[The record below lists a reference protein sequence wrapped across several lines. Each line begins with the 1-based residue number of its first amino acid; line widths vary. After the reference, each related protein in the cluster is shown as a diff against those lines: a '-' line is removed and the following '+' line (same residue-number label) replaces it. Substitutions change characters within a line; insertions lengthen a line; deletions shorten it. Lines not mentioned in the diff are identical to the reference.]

1 MYKAI
6 RFSLL
11 LLLLSLFTT
20 SLWATHNRAGE
31 ITYVQTGSTS
41 IIATITTF
49 TRASSIP
56 ADRDSLEICWGDGKC
71 EWVRRVNGPVSPGG
85 IPQGELFPNDTKK
98 NLYIAEHTYPVLGRY
113 TMWMT
118 DPNRNEGICNVNPPN
133 SVNVPFHIQT
143 TVTLFNQQFNG
154 PNSSPVLEQPPIDI
168 ACVGQPFE
176 HNPNAYD
183 PDGDSLSYELMVP
196 MQALDTDVPNFI
208 WPTMINPV
216 NNSLTIDRVTGDI
229 LWNAP
234 QKACEYNIAIRIIQY
249 RNGIPIDT
257 LIRDMQILVLE
268 CENLP
273 PRVETIDEI
282 CVVAGETIELEVIAT
297 DPDVDPRQKVEL
309 TALGGPFIITPSP
322 AVFNV
327 PDGFQD
333 HPVLGTFIWNT
344 RCEHISDQY
353 YTVVFKAVDNHPIP
367 LADLKTI
374 RIKVVG
380 PPPEDVQAEAQQ
392 SRITVSRELP
402 YACENAANEYF
413 RGFSIWRRVGSNQFP
428 IDSCVTGLEG
438 RGYTPL
444 RRGIFDVQ
452 NGRYFYTDEDV
463 ERGRT
468 YCYRVLGEFARLS
481 AQNYPFNEVESLPS
495 AEVCMQLSRDIPL
508 LTNVD
513 VQTTDPADGRIFV
526 RWTKPVAED
535 LDTLQNP
542 GPYRYQ
548 LLRSTG
554 FTDNFQPIPGASWSS
569 PTFAGA
575 NDTTYIDST
584 GLNTLETPYNYR
596 VSFFVANE
604 AEPLGN
610 IDASSVFLSSSP
622 TDNANILSWEAEVPW
637 QNNRHVIYRKLPGG
651 ATFDSL
657 TTVTDYTYTDRGLVN
672 GEEYCY
678 YVKTIGTYGLEGVDS
693 LLFNRSQELCAIPVD
708 NVPPCPPILKVTN
721 ECPTAPAS
729 APAEDFINR
738 LAWDD
743 PNLRC
748 EDTDDVVGYKVYY
761 AETEDSEFTLL
772 ASINFLKDPVNFSP
786 ADTTFFH
793 NTPLGLAGCYAVTAI
808 DSFDNESVYSNIVCV
823 DNCPVYELPN
833 VFTPNGDGQNDLF
846 IPFPYRFVDRIEM
859 QIFNRWGGLVFET
872 ENPDINWDG
881 TNLNGDIL
889 AEGTYFY
896 KCIVYERRLGGE
908 SQRPDLLQ
916 GFIELIRG
924 E

>member
-1 MYKAI
+1 MHKAI
-6 RFSLL
+6 RLFFLL
-11 LLLLSLFTT
+11 FFAFLFHST
-20 SLWATHNRAGE
+20 LHATHNRAGE
-31 ITYVQTGSTS
+31 ITYVQTGPTS
-41 IIATITTF
+41 IVATITTY

-71 EWVRRVNGPVSPGG
+71 EWVRRVNGPVGPGG
-85 IPQGELFPNDTKK
+85 IPQGEILPNDTKR
-98 NLYIAEHTYPVLGRY
+98 NFYIADHTYPFLRRY
-113 TMWMT
+113 TIWMT
-118 DPNRNEGICNVNPPN
+118 DPNRNAGICNVNAPN
-133 SVNVPFHIQT
+133 SDNVPFHIQT

-196 MQALDTDVPNFI
+196 MQDLNSNVPNYKYPNQI
-208 WPTMINPV
+208 MPL
-216 NNSLTIDRVTGDI
+216 NNILTLDPVTGDL
-229 LWNAP
+229 LWDAP
-234 QKACEYNIAIRIIQY
+234 QQPCEYNIAIRIIQY
-249 RNGIPIDT
+249 RNGFPIDT

-273 PRVETIDEI
+273 PRVETIEEI
-282 CVVAGETIELEVIAT
+282 CVVAGETVEFDVIAT
-297 DPDVDPRQKVEL
+297 DPDVDPVQKIEL
-309 TALGGPFIITPSP
+309 TALGGPFIVPFSP
-322 AVFNV
+322 AQFSA
-327 PDGFQD
+327 PTGYQT

-344 RCEHISDQY
+344 KCEHISDQY

-367 LADLKTI
+367 LADLKTV

-380 PPPEDVQAEAQQ
+380 PPPEDLLAETEQG
-392 SRITVSRELP
+392 RIEVSWALP

-413 RGFSIWRRVGSNQFP
+413 RGFSIWRRLGSNQFD

-438 RGYTPL
+438 RGYTRL
-444 RRGIFDVQ
+444 QRSLFDVKD
-452 NGRYFYTDEDV
+452 GRYFYVDEDV

-468 YCYRVLGEFARLS
+468 YCYRVLGEFAKLS

-495 AEVCMQLSRDIPL
+495 AEICIQLSRDIPL

-513 VQTTDPADGRIFV
+513 VQRTDPTDGRIFV

-535 LDTLQNP
+535 LDTLQNG

-548 LLRSTG
+548 LSRATG
-554 FTDNFQPIPGASWSS
+554 FGGTFQPIPGASWSS

-584 GLNTLETPYNYR
+584 GLNTLETPYTYR
-596 VSFFVANE
+596 VSFFVENE
-604 AEPLGN
+604 PEPLGS
-610 IDASSVFLSSSP
+610 IDASSVFLSSAP
-622 TDNANILSWEAEVPW
+622 TDNANVLSWEAEVPW
-637 QNNRHVIYRKLPGG
+637 QNIRHVVYRKLPGG
-651 ATFDSL
+651 TTFDSL
-657 TTVTDYTYTDRGLVN
+657 TTVSEFTYTDRGLVN
-672 GEEYCY
+672 GQEYCY
-678 YVKTIGTYGLEGVDS
+678 YVTTIGTYGLDGVDS
-693 LLFNRSQELCAIPVD
+693 LLFNRSQELCSVPVD
-708 NVPPCPPILKVTN
+708 NVPPCPPILNVTN
-721 ECPTAPAS
+721 ECPTASPTAS
-729 APAEDFINR
+729 EEDFINR

-761 AETEDSEFTLL
+761 AEGPDAEFQLL
-772 ASINFLKDPVNFSP
+772 ESINFLKDPVSWSP
-786 ADTTFFH
+786 EDTTYFH
-793 NTPLGLAGCYAVTAI
+793 NTLLGLAGCYAVTAV
-808 DSFDNESVYSNIVCV
+808 DSFDNESVRSNVVCV

-846 IPFPYRFVDRIEM
+846 IPFPYRYVDRIEI

-872 ENPDINWDG
+872 NDPDINWDG
-881 TNLNGDIL
+881 TNLNGDL
-889 AEGTYFY
+889 LNEGTYFY
-896 KCIVYERRLGGE
+896 KCTVFERRLNGE
-908 SQRPDLLQ
+908 IESPDLLQ
-916 GFIELIRG
+916 GYIELITG